1 MPLGGKN
8 ALEGMREAGPYIGLG
23 FQLFAAI
30 LLFTGGGYWLDTQL
44 GTLPGLTLVGAA
56 ASFAMILYLVLR
68 IAKDADARS
77 GRSQSPPSNEPSSP
91 LRIEEA
97 RPGRLG
103 LLPGPRLPLR
113 PQTPDVGERVKPLV
127 RSRRTADGER
137 ARTDVREGHEYTGQG
152 S

>member
-68 IAKDADARS
+68 IAKDADSRS
-77 GRSQSPPSNEPSSP
+77 AQSQSPSPDGPSSP
-91 LRIEEA
+91 RA
-97 RPGRLG
+97 GSTKKRDADSSASSR
-103 LLPGPRLPLR
+103 GPDFHSGHKR
-113 PQTPDVGERVKPLV
+113 RVSGK
-127 RSRRTADGER
+127 E
-137 ARTDVREGHEYTGQG
+137 
-152 S
+152 

>member
-30 LLFTGGGYWLDTQL
+30 LLFTGSGYWLDTQL

-68 IAKDADARS
+68 IAKDADTRS
-77 GRSQSPPSNEPSSP
+77 SQSQSPPPHGPSSP
-91 LRIEEA
+91 RA
-97 RPGRLG
+97 GSTKKRDADSSASSRG
-103 LLPGPRLPLR
+103 LDFHSGH
-113 PQTPDVGERVKPLV
+113 K
-127 RSRRTADGER
+127 RRMSGKE
-137 ARTDVREGHEYTGQG
+137 
-152 S
+152 

>member
-30 LLFTGGGYWLDTQL
+30 LLFTGGGYWLDAQL

-77 GRSQSPPSNEPSSP
+77 ARSKPPPASDDSSSG
-91 LRIEEA
+91 
-97 RPGRLG
+97 RPGSKKRA
-103 LLPGPRLPLR
+103 PDSSASSRGPDFHSGHKR
-113 PQTPDVGERVKPLV
+113 RVSGK
-127 RSRRTADGER
+127 E
-137 ARTDVREGHEYTGQG
+137 
-152 S
+152 